1 MDSTERRTLRTTGL
15 TSIELLVVIAIIAAL
30 CTIPSLPICAA
41 TPAEEQ
47 AFLATYKTA
56 FEAKDE
62 KTLQS
67 FLYTKDADPTLLEF
81 YKAMQSSGMG
91 GKVTSIELLPLSPED
106 EEDAAKIKDSP
117 AGKVRLPLAPTKK
130 LVLEVTDVSSEG
142 SSTSTS
148 ECFVAEVGGRL
159 VVPVPAPVK

>member
-56 FEAKDE
+56 FEGKDE

-67 FLYTKDADPTLLEF
+67 FLYTKDADPTVLEF
-81 YKAMQSSGMG
+81 YKAMQSSGLG
-91 GKVTSIELLPLSPED
+91 GKVTRIELLPLSPED

-130 LVLEVTDVSSEG
+130 LVLEVTDVSSNG

>member
-1 MDSTERRTLRTTGL
+1 VNTSNTLVCA
-15 TSIELLVVIAIIAAL
+15 LVLAAL
-30 CTIPSLPICAA
+30 CTIPSLPVCAA

-56 FEAKDE
+56 FEGQDE

-67 FLYTKDADPTLLEF
+67 FLYTKDADPTVLEF

-91 GKVTSIELLPLSPED
+91 GKVTRIELLPLSPED
-106 EEDAAKIKDSP
+106 EKKAAKIQDSP
-117 AGKVRLPLAPTKK
+117 GGKVRLPLAPTKK
-130 LVLEVTDVSSEG
+130 LVLEVTDVSSGG

-148 ECFVAEVGGRL
+148 ECFVAEIGGRL

>member
-15 TSIELLVVIAIIAAL
+15 TSIEMLVVIAIIAAL

-56 FEAKDE
+56 FQAKDE

-67 FLYTKDADPTLLEF
+67 FLYTKDADPTVLEF
-81 YKAMQSSGMG
+81 YKAMQSSGLG
-91 GKVTSIELLPLSPED
+91 GKVTRIELLPLSPED

-117 AGKVRLPLAPTKK
+117 GGKVRLPLAPTKK
-130 LVLEVTDVSSEG
+130 LVLEVTDVSSNG

-148 ECFVAEVGGRL
+148 ECFVAEIGGRL
-159 VVPVPAPVK
+159 VVPVPAAVK